1 MGPACFHQCM
11 TDRSCR
17 THAPHACIHIY
28 IYIYRWSV
36 SCKGGSDGD
45 NAQGFRDNMTRLL
58 AGLEEELVLD
68 RLLVERREHAHRRW
82 VMNHGGGGVCVGGLL
97 LVFQ

>member
-1 MGPACFHQCM
+1 
-11 TDRSCR
+11 
-17 THAPHACIHIY
+17 
-28 IYIYRWSV
+28 
-36 SCKGGSDGD
+36 
-45 NAQGFRDNMTRLL
+45 MTRLL

-68 RLLVERREHAHRRW
+68 RLLVERSEHAHRRW